1 LHRRARRASSA
12 AIATA
17 RSRIAAK
24 TVMRTDA
31 AAAAQDWRV
40 NNFDLIR
47 LLAASQVAVVHA
59 MSAFKIYELHAI
71 AFNLGVRMF
80 PGVPIFF
87 VISGFLI
94 SKSYERSTSIRDYY
108 RNRCLRIF
116 PALWVCLVASL
127 GVILMAG
134 VSVLG
139 PVTTRAWLTWWAAQM
154 SVYQQFG
161 PDFLKPVGLG
171 SLNGS
176 LWTIPVELEFYL
188 LLPLIYGVF
197 KLRKRRGD
205 LALLGLLAGSLALHW
220 FYCRP
225 SLFSDPA
232 DNSPDHTFLVETVVP
247 YLWMFLVGVLM
258 QRHWTALR
266 GSLAGRAHWWFLGY
280 LLLCVTMKRLHIYVG
295 SADISPLFL
304 LPLAGLVL
312 SCAVSLPTLSDRLLR
327 HNDISYGTYIYHVL
341 VLNALLVLGAPDNA
355 LSVTAALGIAF
366 ALGAASWWCVE
377 RPFLLHKRKSLRAAM
392 QASPRSRELYEAA
405 SPLRLQG

>member
-1 LHRRARRASSA
+1 
-12 AIATA
+12 
-17 RSRIAAK
+17 
-24 TVMRTDA
+24 
-31 AAAAQDWRV
+31 
-40 NNFDLIR
+40 
-47 LLAASQVAVVHA
+47 
-59 MSAFKIYELHAI
+59 
-71 AFNLGVRMF
+71 
-80 PGVPIFF
+80 
-87 VISGFLI
+87 
-94 SKSYERSTSIRDYY
+94 
-108 RNRCLRIF
+108 
-116 PALWVCLVASL
+116 
-127 GVILMAG
+127 
-134 VSVLG
+134 
-139 PVTTRAWLTWWAAQM
+139 
-154 SVYQQFG
+154 
-161 PDFLKPVGLG
+161 
-171 SLNGS
+171 
-176 LWTIPVELEFYL
+176 
-188 LLPLIYGVF
+188 
-197 KLRKRRGD
+197 
-205 LALLGLLAGSLALHW
+205 
-220 FYCRP
+220 
-225 SLFSDPA
+225 
-232 DNSPDHTFLVETVVP
+232 
-247 YLWMFLVGVLM
+247 MFLVGVLM

>member
-1 LHRRARRASSA
+1 
-12 AIATA
+12 
-17 RSRIAAK
+17 
-24 TVMRTDA
+24 MRTEA
-31 AAAAQDWRV
+31 AAAANDWRI

-47 LLAASQVAVVHA
+47 LLAASQVAVVHS
-59 MSAFKIYELHAI
+59 MTAFKMYGLHAI

-127 GVILMAG
+127 GVILIAG

-139 PVTTRAWLTWWAAQM
+139 PVSTRAWLGWWAAQM
-154 SVYQQFG
+154 SLYQQFG

-188 LLPLIYGVF
+188 LLPLIYAVF

-205 LALLGLLAGSLALHW
+205 FGLLCLLAVSLALHW

-232 DNSPDHTFLVETVVP
+232 DNSPDHTFLVETIVP

-266 GSLAGRAHWWFLGY
+266 GILAGRAHWWLLGY
-280 LLLCVTMKRLHIYVG
+280 LLLCVTTKRLHIYVG

-304 LPLAGLVL
+304 LPLAALVL
-312 SCAVSLPTLSDRLLR
+312 SCAVSLPTVSDRLLH

-341 VLNALLVLGAPDNA
+341 VLNTLLVLGAPDNA
-355 LSVTAALGIAF
+355 LSCTAALGISF
-366 ALGAASWWCVE
+366 GLGAASWWCVE
-377 RPFLLHKRKSLRAAM
+377 RPFLRRKRKSLRAAM
-392 QASPRSRELYEAA
+392 QVSPRGRDLYEATR
-405 SPLRLQG
+405 PVRLPG